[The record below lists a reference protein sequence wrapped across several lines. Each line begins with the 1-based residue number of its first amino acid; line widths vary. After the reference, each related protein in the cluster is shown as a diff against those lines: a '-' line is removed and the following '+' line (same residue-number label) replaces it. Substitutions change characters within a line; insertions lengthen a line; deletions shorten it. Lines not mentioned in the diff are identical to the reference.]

1 MNTTKLDDNGVVV
14 TCPNCGQRNRI
25 RYEQLHQTVHC
36 GKCKTEIR
44 GVNVPIAIESDAAFD
59 TLIGLSSLPVVVD
72 FWAPWCGPCK
82 MMEPEFEKVA
92 ASSAGEYIVAK
103 VNTDM
108 LPALGQRYQ
117 IQSLPTLVV
126 FQGGHEVSR
135 TSGSRPAKAIQSFIE
150 QALAQV
156 KA

>member
-1 MNTTKLDDNGVVV
+1 MNTANLDDNGVVV
-14 TCPNCGQRNRI
+14 ACPNCGQRNRI
-25 RYEQLHQTVHC
+25 RYEQLHQTVRC
-36 GKCKTEIR
+36 GKCKTEIH
-44 GVNVPIAIESDAAFD
+44 GVNVPIAIDGEERFN

-92 ASSAGEYIVAK
+92 AASGGDYIVAK
-103 VNTDM
+103 VNTDV

-117 IQSLPTLVV
+117 IHSLPTLVV
-126 FQGGHEVSR
+126 FQGGHEVAR
-135 TSGSRPAKAIQSFIE
+135 TSGSRPAKAIQSFIQE
-150 QALAQV
+150 ALGQV